1 MIKYEN
7 DDYTFW
13 FKYRLDEEGNPIIP
27 VNPTTA
33 EEIVLF
39 NLPKRPELPNLRLHI
54 KPKTQKAQPVAW
66 KSQSRRSSY
75 EELAGET
82 GPWSLARKAMEEIN
96 EIVEA
101 TYPGY
106 GIINL

>member
-1 MIKYEN
+1 MKNPDIPKEPK
-7 DDYTFW
+7 TP
-13 FKYRLDEEGNPIIP
+13 DE
-27 VNPTTA
+27 VV
-33 EEIVLF
+33 VLT
-39 NLPKRPELPNLRLHI
+39 LPKRPELPNLSCHI
-54 KPKTQKAQPVAW
+54 KPVSEKTHAEAW
-66 KSQSRRSSY
+66 KFQTRRASY

-82 GPWSLARKAMEEIN
+82 GPWGLARKTMEEIN